1 MLPVQDE
8 EDMEKTI
15 EICHCCNCPEI
26 NCQVQ
31 SRKQGTEPINH
42 NAFSVGLCGIQGV
55 LHHRQPQKK
64 LCNQIKRRRDGQETI
79 SGVLWH
85 NRLPNQA
92 ALNLDLTRGSLL

>member
-55 LHHRQPQKK
+55 LHHRQPQKNFATK
-64 LCNQIKRRRDGQETI
+64 LSADEMVKKLSVEFSGTTGSQIK
-79 SGVLWH
+79 
-85 NRLPNQA
+85 LP
-92 ALNLDLTRGSLL
+92 